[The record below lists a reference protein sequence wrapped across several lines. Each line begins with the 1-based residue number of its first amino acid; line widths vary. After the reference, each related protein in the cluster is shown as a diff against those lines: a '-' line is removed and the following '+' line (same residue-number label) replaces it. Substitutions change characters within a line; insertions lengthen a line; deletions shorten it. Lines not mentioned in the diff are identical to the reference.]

1 MSEHSKELKD
11 FQQKIGV
18 SFKDETLLE
27 RAFIHRSYLN
37 EHPKLGLE
45 HNERLEFLGDAV
57 LELVVTD
64 YLYRNFSNPEG
75 ELTNYR
81 SALVKTE
88 SLSAVA
94 EALDIT
100 SLLRLSRGEAKGNDR
115 SRALISANAIEAIIG
130 AIYLDQGYDAAK
142 QFIHERIVVTL
153 KDILKAGTWID
164 PKSKF
169 QELAQEKEGLT
180 PTYKVLEES
189 GPDHDKTFIVGVCLG
204 DRLCGKGKGSS
215 KQSAQQAAAE
225 DALKQYVKVITKD
238 KQPS

>member
-1 MSEHSKELKD
+1 MEELVT
-11 FQQKIGV
+11 FQQTIGV
-18 SFKDETLLE
+18 TFKDPKLLE

-94 EALDIT
+94 EALNVIEH
-100 SLLRLSRGEAKGNDR
+100 LKLSRGEAKGNER

-130 AIYLDQGYDAAK
+130 AIYLDQGYEAAK
-142 QFIHERIVVTL
+142 TFIHDRIVVTL
-153 KDILKAGTWID
+153 EDILKAGSWID

-169 QELAQEKEGLT
+169 QELAQEREGYT

-189 GPDHDKTFIVGVCLG
+189 GPDHDKVFIVGVLLG
-204 DRLCGKGKGSS
+204 DRLCGKGQGSS
-215 KQSAQQAAAE
+215 KQSAQQSAAE
-225 DALKQYVKVITKD
+225 DALKRYVKSITKD
-238 KQPS
+238 KQPT

>member
-1 MSEHSKELKD
+1 MKNVSEFESILNLN
-11 FQQKIGV
+11 
-18 SFKDETLLE
+18 FKDPALLE

-64 YLYRNFSNPEG
+64 YLYRNYQNPEG

-94 EALDIT
+94 ETLQVSDYIK
-100 SLLRLSRGEAKGNDR
+100 LSRGEAKGNDR
-115 SRALISANAIEAIIG
+115 SRALISANCVEAIIG
-130 AIYLDQGYDAAK
+130 AIYLDQGYDQAAK
-142 QFIHERIVVTL
+142 FITEHIISRL
-153 KDILKAGTWID
+153 PYILKVGSWVD

-169 QELAQEKEGLT
+169 QELAQEREGVT
-180 PTYKVLEES
+180 PVYKVLEES
-189 GPDHDKTFIVGVCLG
+189 GPDHDKVFVVGAFVGRKL
-204 DRLCGKGKGSS
+204 LGKGQGSS
-215 KQSAQQAAAE
+215 KQVAQQMAADA
-225 DALKQYVKVITKD
+225 ALKQFK
-238 KQPS
+238 